1 MRVEYHVCVCV
12 CVCVGQPFTD
22 CISMIKDCMAIC
34 SNRIVGKNKYS
45 SKF

>member
-1 MRVEYHVCVCV
+1 MRVEYHV

-22 CISMIKDCMAIC
+22 CISMITIKDCMAIC
-34 SNRIVGKNKYS
+34 SNRIIGKNKYS